1 MDEEIEKAKSS
12 PVTLDELGQEMAS
25 DNERLS

>member
-1 MDEEIEKAKSS
+1 MDEENEKAKSS

-25 DNERLS
+25 DNERL